1 MAANQGPTGIS
12 PAMKDVALAIVT
24 VVGGFLGFLTAQPVV
39 TYATVA
45 AAVVYVIPTVISELE
60 GA

>member
-1 MAANQGPTGIS
+1 MPSTPGPTGIS
-12 PAMKDVALAIVT
+12 PAIKYVALAIT
-24 VVGGFLGFLTAQPVV
+24 TIVGMGLGFLETQPAITA
-39 TYATVA
+39 ATAV